1 MKGEKSFRVCK
12 SFYLSTLAVS
22 QKMVCNVHQKKDQ
35 ATGIVKPNGRGR
47 KEQKKGVLEHI
58 NSFPVVESHY
68 CRAKTNKKYLEA
80 GLNIEKMYDLYK
92 EKCEKEKQPYVKSSF
107 YRYVFNTSFNIDFHL
122 PKTDRCEKCKKVKL
136 KKSENIAI
144 SEEEMQSHDL
154 HIEEKLA
161 M

>member
-22 QKMVCNVHQKKDQ
+22 QKMVYNVHQKKDQ
-35 ATGIVKPNGRGR
+35 ATGIVKPDGRGR
-47 KEQKKGVLEHI
+47 NESHHRVSEEQEKGVLEHI

-92 EKCEKEKQPYVKSSF
+92 EKCEKEKQPCVKSSF
-107 YRYVFNTSFNIDFHL
+107 YRYIFNTSFNIDFHL
-122 PKTDRCEKCKKVKL
+122 PKTGRCENAR
-136 KKSENIAI
+136 E
-144 SEEEMQSHDL
+144 
-154 HIEEKLA
+154 
-161 M
+161 